1 MTKIGTVIAG
11 RYEILKEIGHGGM
24 STVYLANDTHM
35 NRNWA
40 VKEVAKEG
48 TDRNEKVFSNNPVAE
63 AHLLKRLDHP
73 FLPRITD
80 IIDNDTTFYIIMDF
94 IEGES
99 LDKVLKEYGAQP
111 EERVIE
117 WAMQICDV
125 LSYLHN
131 QKPPIIYR
139 DMKPENLM
147 LKPNGNICIIDFGI
161 AREYKEQNLSD
172 TIALGTPG
180 YAAPEQYNGQTDQR
194 SDIYALGMTMCH
206 LLTGV
211 YPARGDGYM
220 PVRQY
225 NPALSEGIE
234 AIINKCVE
242 PAAEKRYQSCAE
254 LLVDLQS
261 PDKVTWGWR
270 RQLKRRIRIFGAA
283 AGLAVLLGTAGLALH
298 FSAVH
303 LNNEDYDSKINTSD
317 PAGYYEAVEIYPGR
331 TAAYEKLVAYCKTH
345 DTENDAIDKLGNQVQ
360 RNAAALDPASP
371 EVAALYY
378 DIGKLYFAEYDG
390 ALKARAVNAKDFFKT
405 AAGTA
410 AKFDKKEIAA
420 CYEAIC
426 KFMTSQSTTEEHTLA
441 DYTTL
446 FQEID
451 DAMAV
456 VEKASDSEANYDKI
470 SLYYVT
476 ILLLQ
481 DQSRY
486 MAGVGFE
493 ESTALQSMERAYEKS
508 MAITSTLPYVTQL
521 QDKLRSAY
529 PDFVVAVQSNYNE
542 VAKRQNGGGGN
553 G

>member
-1 MTKIGTVIAG
+1 M
-11 RYEILKEIGHGGM
+11 
-24 STVYLANDTHM
+24 
-35 NRNWA
+35 
-40 VKEVAKEG
+40 
-48 TDRNEKVFSNNPVAE
+48 
-63 AHLLKRLDHP
+63 
-73 FLPRITD
+73 
-80 IIDNDTTFYIIMDF
+80 
-94 IEGES
+94 
-99 LDKVLKEYGAQP
+99 
-111 EERVIE
+111 
-117 WAMQICDV
+117 
-125 LSYLHN
+125 
-131 QKPPIIYR
+131 
-139 DMKPENLM
+139 
-147 LKPNGNICIIDFGI
+147 
-161 AREYKEQNLSD
+161 
-172 TIALGTPG
+172 
-180 YAAPEQYNGQTDQR
+180 
-194 SDIYALGMTMCH
+194 
-206 LLTGV
+206 
-211 YPARGDGYM
+211 
-220 PVRQY
+220 
-225 NPALSEGIE
+225 
-234 AIINKCVE
+234 
-242 PAAEKRYQSCAE
+242 
-254 LLVDLQS
+254 
-261 PDKVTWGWR
+261 
-270 RQLKRRIRIFGAA
+270 
-283 AGLAVLLGTAGLALH
+283 LGTAGLALH

-331 TAAYEKLVAYCKTH
+331 TAAYEKLVAYYKTH

-529 PDFVVAVQSNYNE
+529 PDFVAAVQSNYNE

>member
-48 TDRNEKVFSNNPVAE
+48 LGQNDKAVSNSPVAE

-331 TAAYEKLVAYCKTH
+331 TAAYEKLVAYYKTH

-441 DYTTL
+441 DYTAL

-456 VEKASDSEANYDKI
+456 VETAADSEANYDKI

>member
-48 TDRNEKVFSNNPVAE
+48 LGQNDKAVSNSPVAE

-283 AGLAVLLGTAGLALH
+283 AGLAVLLGAAGLVLH

-331 TAAYEKLVAYCKTH
+331 TAAYEKLVAYYKTH

-405 AAGTA
+405 AADTA

-441 DYTTL
+441 DYTAL

-508 MAITSTLPYVTQL
+508 MALTSTLPYVTQL
-521 QDKLRSAY
+521 QDKLRNAY
-529 PDFVVAVQSNYNE
+529 PDFVAAVQSNYNE

>member
-48 TDRNEKVFSNNPVAE
+48 LGQNDKAVSNSPVAE

-80 IIDNDTTFYIIMDF
+80 IIDNDSTFYIIMDF

-283 AGLAVLLGTAGLALH
+283 AGLAVLLGAAGLALH
-298 FSAVH
+298 FGAVH

-317 PAGYYEAVEIYPGR
+317 PAGYYEAIGIYPGR
-331 TAAYEKLVAYCKTH
+331 TAAYEKLVAYYKTH

-441 DYTTL
+441 DYTAL

-456 VEKASDSEANYDKI
+456 VETAADSEANYDKI

-493 ESTALQSMERAYEKS
+493 ENTALQSMERAYEKS

-529 PDFVVAVQSNYNE
+529 PDFVAAVQSNYNE

>member
-331 TAAYEKLVAYCKTH
+331 TAAYEKLVAYYKTH

-529 PDFVVAVQSNYNE
+529 PDFVAAVQSNYNE